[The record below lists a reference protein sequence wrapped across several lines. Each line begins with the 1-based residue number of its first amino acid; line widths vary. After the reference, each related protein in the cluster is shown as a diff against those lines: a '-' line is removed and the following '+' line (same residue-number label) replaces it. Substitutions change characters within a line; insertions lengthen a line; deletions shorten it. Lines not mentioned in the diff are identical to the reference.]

1 MSRRLKVL
9 LVVGVVLVAVI
20 GGGLW
25 WFLRD
30 DAPDEVSL
38 DDAVSQVED
47 ADTGTTATTQAGDAA
62 SGIEGTW
69 TIDTQSGDFDLDS
82 ATGTFAGYRVE
93 EELSTIGSNTAVG
106 RTGDVSG
113 SFTIEGTTVTEADFE
128 VDLTGLT
135 SDEGLRDGQAQ
146 NALETSQ
153 FPTATFTL
161 TEPIELGD
169 DAASGDSVDVTAT
182 GDLTI
187 HGVTNRVDLPLQAQ
201 LVDDTVVLVGSLDF
215 ALSDFDID
223 VPTTPI
229 ALSISDDATFEVQ
242 FLLTRG

>member
-9 LVVGVVLVAVI
+9 LAVGVVLVVVV

-25 WFLRD
+25 WFFKD

-38 DDAVSQVED
+38 DDAVAQVED
-47 ADTGTTATTQAGDAA
+47 ASDAPDTTDTTADEA
-62 SGIEGTW
+62 SAIEGTW
-69 TIDTQSGDFDLDS
+69 TIDTQTGDFDLES

-93 EELSTIGSNTAVG
+93 EELATIGSNTAVG
-106 RTGDVSG
+106 RTGDVTG
-113 SFTIEGTTVTEADFE
+113 SFTIEGTTVTDADFE

-135 SDEGLRDGQAQ
+135 SDEGLRDGRAQ
-146 NALETSQ
+146 DALETSQ

-169 DAASGDSVDVTAT
+169 GATSDQGVAVDAT

-187 HGVTNRVDLPLQAQ
+187 HGVTNSVELPLEAR

-229 ALSISDDATFEVQ
+229 ALSISDQGTFELQ
-242 FLLTRG
+242 FLLTR

>member
-1 MSRRLKVL
+1 MSRRLKIL

-38 DDAVSQVED
+38 DDAVSQV
-47 ADTGTTATTQAGDAA
+47 GDAA

-135 SDEGLRDGQAQ
+135 SDESLR
-146 NALETSQ
+146 
-153 FPTATFTL
+153 
-161 TEPIELGD
+161 
-169 DAASGDSVDVTAT
+169 
-182 GDLTI
+182 
-187 HGVTNRVDLPLQAQ
+187 
-201 LVDDTVVLVGSLDF
+201 
-215 ALSDFDID
+215 
-223 VPTTPI
+223 
-229 ALSISDDATFEVQ
+229 
-242 FLLTRG
+242 